1 MENTTQHTFQ
11 AEVRQLLDIVINSLY
26 TDREIFVR
34 ELVSNASDSLEKLR
48 HLQLTQSEEIHN
60 PELGREITITTDEE
74 TKTITITD
82 TGLGMTREELV
93 TNLGTIAHSGSRAFL
108 QTLDKEKDHGAAGNV
123 IGRFGVGFYSVF
135 MVAKQVK
142 VYSRSWKTDAEDLCW
157 TSDGVSGYS
166 IDAAEPQSRGCK
178 IVIELKEDYDEFA
191 KSDTIKRI
199 LERYSNFVSFPI
211 FLNAEKVNTVEALW
225 LKSKSDVTD
234 EQYKEFYQFIG
245 HAYDEPRYR
254 LHFNAD
260 APISIN
266 SLVFVPQDN
275 QEKWGMG
282 QMEAGVALYC
292 RRVMIDPHPKG
303 LLPEWLRFLKGV
315 IDSDDLPLNISRE
328 TMQDSAL
335 VRKLNDV
342 ITKRFLKF
350 LDASALEDPE
360 KYTEFYGSFSR
371 FLKEGIATDYQ
382 HREALGKLIR
392 FESSMTEKG
401 KLTSF
406 AEYISRAKDGQKEI
420 YFQIAPSRE
429 AIESG
434 PYLEGFKAR
443 GLEVIYF
450 FEPID
455 EYVCEAVRE
464 FDGKKLVAVDRAEV
478 ELEDVASEETA
489 LDEAATE
496 SLCNWLKEVG
506 GDAVETV
513 RASKRLVGSPAAALT
528 PDHAAS
534 AQLRAMMKAMNQD
547 APPTKVILEINPRHE
562 LIHRLS
568 DAKDGN
574 PETAKLVARQ
584 MLDNA
589 LISAGLM
596 EDPREMVQ
604 RMYELM
610 GAALKK

>member
-1 MENTTQHTFQ
+1 METHTFQ

-26 TDREIFVR
+26 TDKEIFVR

-48 HLQLTQSEEIHN
+48 HLQLTQSEGIFDSET
-60 PELGREITITTDEE
+60 GREISITTDKEAN
-74 TKTITITD
+74 TVTITD
-82 TGLGMTREELV
+82 TGLGMTREELI

-108 QTLDKEKDHGAAGNV
+108 QTVEKGQEAAGNV

-135 MVAKQVK
+135 MVAKK
-142 VYSRSWKTDAEDLCW
+142 VSVYTHSWKADGEHLCW
-157 TSDGVSGYS
+157 TSDGVSGYE
-166 IDAAEPQSRGCK
+166 IDEAPGQTRGCK
-178 IVIELKEDYDEFA
+178 IVIELKEDQDTFA
-191 KSDTIKRI
+191 EEDTIKRI

-211 FLNAEKVNTVEALW
+211 FLNGERVNTVEALW
-225 LKSKSDVTD
+225 LKSKSDVTE
-234 EQYKEFYQFIG
+234 EQYKAFYQFIG
-245 HAYDEPRYR
+245 HAYDEPRYK

-266 SLVFVPQDN
+266 SLVFVPNDN
-275 QEKWGMG
+275 SEKWGMG
-282 QMEAGVALYC
+282 QMDPGVALYC

-303 LLPEWLRFLKGV
+303 LLPDWLRFLKGV

-350 LDASALEDPE
+350 MDSSALEDPE
-360 KYTEFYGSFSR
+360 KYDAFYQNFSR

-406 AEYISRAKDGQKEI
+406 AEYKSRAKEEQKEI

-464 FDGKKLVAVDRAEV
+464 IDGKKLVAVDRAEV
-478 ELEDVASEETA
+478 ELEDLKSEETA
-489 LDEAATE
+489 LDEATTE
-496 SLCNWLKEVG
+496 SLCTWLKEVG
-506 GDAVETV
+506 GELVESV

-528 PDHAAS
+528 PDNAAS
-534 AQLRAMMKAMNQD
+534 AQIRAMMKAMNQD
-547 APPTKVILEINPRHE
+547 APATKVVLEINPRHA
-562 LIHRLS
+562 LIHRLAE
-568 DAKDGN
+568 AKDSK
-574 PETAKLVARQ
+574 PDTAKLVARQ
-584 MLDNA
+584 ILDNA

-604 RMYELM
+604 RMYDLM
-610 GAALKK
+610 GAALAK

>member
-1 MENTTQHTFQ
+1 MSNPTTHTFQ

-26 TDREIFVR
+26 TDKEIFIR

-48 HLQLTQSEEIHN
+48 HLELTQQNTIFDSEV
-60 PELGREITITTDEE
+60 GREINLTTDKEAN
-74 TKTITITD
+74 TITITD
-82 TGLGMTREELV
+82 TGLGMTREELI

-108 QTLDKEKDHGAAGNV
+108 QSVEKDHAAAGNV

-142 VYSRSWKTDAEDLCW
+142 VYTHSWQADAEHLCW
-157 TSDGVSGYS
+157 SSDGVSGYE
-166 IDAAEPQSRGCK
+166 IEEAPGQARGCK
-178 IVIELKEDYDEFA
+178 IVIELKEDQDTYAEE
-191 KSDTIKRI
+191 DTIKRI
-199 LERYSNFVSFPI
+199 VERYSNFVSFPI
-211 FLNAEKVNTVEALW
+211 FLNAERVNTVEALW
-225 LKSKSDVTD
+225 LKSKTEVTE
-234 EQYKEFYQFIG
+234 EQYKSFYQFVG
-245 HAYDEPRYR
+245 HAYDDPRYTF
-254 LHFNAD
+254 HFNAD
-260 APISIN
+260 SPISIN
-266 SLVFVPQDN
+266 SLVFVPQEN

-335 VRKLNDV
+335 IRKLNDV

-350 LDASALEDPE
+350 LDASSLEDPE
-360 KYTEFYGSFSR
+360 KYTEFYQSFSR
-371 FLKEGIATDYQ
+371 FLKEGIATDYT

-392 FESSMTEKG
+392 FESSMTDKG

-406 AEYISRAKDGQKEI
+406 ADYLTRAKEEQKEI

-455 EYVCEAVRE
+455 EYVCEAIRE
-464 FDGKKLVAVDRAEV
+464 FSGKKLVAVDRAEV
-478 ELEDVASEETA
+478 ELDDVASEDA
-489 LDEAATE
+489 PLDEALTE
-496 SLCNWLKEVG
+496 SLCAWLKEIG
-506 GDAVETV
+506 GNQVETV

-528 PDHAAS
+528 PEDGAS

-547 APPTKVILEINPRHE
+547 APATKIILEINPRHA
-562 LIHRLS
+562 LIHQLS
-568 DAKDGN
+568 AAQTAQ
-574 PETAKLVARQ
+574 PETAEKVARQ
-584 MLDNA
+584 LIDNA

-610 GAALKK
+610 GAALAK

>member
-1 MENTTQHTFQ
+1 MASPSTHTFQ

-26 TDREIFVR
+26 TDKEIFVR
-34 ELVSNASDSLEKLR
+34 ELISNASDSLEKLR
-48 HLQLTQSEEIHN
+48 HLQLTHTEPVFGAEQE
-60 PELGREITITTDEE
+60 REISVTTDKESN
-74 TKTITITD
+74 TITITD
-82 TGLGMTREELV
+82 SGMGMTREELI

-108 QTLDKEKDHGAAGNV
+108 QAVDQDQAAAGNV

-135 MVAKQVK
+135 MVAQSVK
-142 VYSRSWKTDAEDLCW
+142 VYTHSWKPDAEHLCW
-157 TSDGVSGYS
+157 TSDGVSGYD
-166 IDAAEPQSRGCK
+166 ITEAPGQQRGCK
-178 IVIELKEDYDEFA
+178 IVIELKPDQDTFADEG
-191 KSDTIKRI
+191 TIKRI
-199 LERYSNFVSFPI
+199 VERYSNFVSFPI
-211 FLNAEKVNTVEALW
+211 LLNNERVNTVEALW

-234 EQYKEFYQFIG
+234 DQYKAFYQFVG
-245 HAYDEPRYR
+245 HTYDEPRYR

-260 APISIN
+260 APLSIN
-266 SLVFVPQDN
+266 SLVFVPHEN

-282 QMEAGVALYC
+282 QMEPGVALYC

-303 LLPEWLRFLKGV
+303 LLPDWLRFLKGV

-350 LDASALEDPE
+350 MDTSAQEDAE
-360 KYTEFYGSFSR
+360 KYDEFYLSFSR
-371 FLKEGIATDYQ
+371 FFKEGIATDYQ
-382 HREALGKLIR
+382 HREALAKLIR

-406 AEYISRAKDGQKEI
+406 SDYVSRMKDGQKEI

-443 GLEVIYF
+443 GLEVVYLH
-450 FEPID
+450 ETID

-478 ELEDVASEETA
+478 ELEELASEKAGLNEADTEA
-489 LDEAATE
+489 LC
-496 SLCNWLKEVG
+496 SWLKEVS
-506 GDAVETV
+506 GDAVESV
-513 RASKRLVGSPAAALT
+513 RASKRLVDSPAAALT

-534 AQLRAMMKAMNQD
+534 AQIRAMMRAMNQD
-547 APPTKVILEINPRHE
+547 APPTKVILEINPRHP
-562 LIHRLS
+562 LIQQLS
-568 DAKDGN
+568 SARTAN
-574 PETAKLVARQ
+574 SETATLVARQ

-596 EDPREMVQ
+596 EDPRDMVK

-610 GAALKK
+610 GTALKA